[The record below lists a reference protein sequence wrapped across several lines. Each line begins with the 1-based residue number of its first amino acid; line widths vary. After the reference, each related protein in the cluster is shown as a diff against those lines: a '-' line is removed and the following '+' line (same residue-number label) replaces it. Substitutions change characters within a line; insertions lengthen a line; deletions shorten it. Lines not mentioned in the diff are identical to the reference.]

1 VIVVLAVLCL
11 ALLVRGSG
19 PTLPRVTRD
28 GVRRWLGRYR
38 LPLIGLALFGVYA
51 VLMRPLGWNASTIL
65 YLVAMQLA
73 ILPRRGLR
81 DLGFVVGGSVVFALV
96 VGAGFE
102 RFLHVV
108 LPRPD
113 LF

>member
-1 VIVVLAVLCL
+1 M
-11 ALLVRGSG
+11 S
-19 PTLPRVTRD
+19 
-28 GVRRWLGRYR
+28 
-38 LPLIGLALFGVYA
+38 
-51 VLMRPLGWNASTIL
+51 PLGWNLSTIL
-65 YLVAMQLA
+65 YLVAMQLV

-81 DLGFVVGGSVVFALV
+81 DLAVVAGGSVAFTLV

-102 RFLHVV
+102 RFLHIV